1 MAVGLSPFSAEF
13 TLSGDNITRFPEARN
28 AIVVVVEVVEVE
40 AVRRKPPSN
49 PHRPVPMP
57 FRDTEDR
64 NNKALSPSSELDLE
78 TRVLTPSR

>member
-1 MAVGLSPFSAEF
+1 MAVGLSPFPAEF
-13 TLSGDNITRFPEARN
+13 SLSGDNITSFPEARDAN
-28 AIVVVVEVVEVE
+28 IAVVVEVE
-40 AVRRKPPSN
+40 AVRRNPPSN

-64 NNKALSPSSELDLE
+64 NNKALSPSFELDLE